1 MNIKSL
7 LPKIVTIINEYG
19 IDVTI
24 LRDVYENEVGVKTL
38 QDKGVLVCKVKAVI
52 DNSKSSSNVNNA
64 YKVNGIVKP
73 QGTATVYV
81 AYDKSIDIQNGDY
94 FIIDGLRY
102 TLSLPQ
108 DLLHYHLLYQYDAEV
123 NINE

>member
-1 MNIKSL
+1 MNIKTL
-7 LPKIVTIINEYG
+7 LPTIVNVLNEYG
-19 IDVTI
+19 IDIIVY
-24 LRDVYENEVGVKTL
+24 RDVYENEVGVKTL
-38 QDKGVLVCKVKAVI
+38 KHKGVLVCKVKAVI

-64 YKVNGIVKP
+64 YKVNGVVKP
-73 QGTATVYV
+73 QGTATVYI

-123 NINE
+123 NISE

>member
-1 MNIKSL
+1 MNIKTL
-7 LPKIVTIINEYG
+7 LPTIVNVLNEYG
-19 IDVTI
+19 IDITVY
-24 LRDVYENEVGVKTL
+24 RDVYENEVGVKTL
-38 QDKGVLVCKVKAVI
+38 KAKGVLVCKVKAVI

-64 YKVNGIVKP
+64 YKVNGVVKP

-123 NINE
+123 NISE